1 MSGDRKEK
9 RMKLLIVEDEEDLA
23 MGLKR
28 GLRKNGYEVEWI
40 GEGRDGLALALAE
53 DYGCVLLDLNLPG
66 LDGLDLLRRLRA
78 EKPQQKV
85 LILSARGSVGDKV
98 KGLDL
103 GADDYLVK
111 PFHFE
116 ELLARIRNLTGR
128 RFIRQDV
135 VVCRGSLRIDT
146 GSHQVYVRD
155 QRLKLTAKETQI
167 LETLALHEGK
177 RLSAETIISQVWG
190 EDEDLF
196 SNAFKVH
203 LSSLRR
209 KLAAASGEDW
219 IECQRGLGYCL
230 KENPNEKA

>member
-1 MSGDRKEK
+1 
-9 RMKLLIVEDEEDLA
+9 MKLLIVEDEEDLA

-209 KLAAASGEDW
+209 KLAVASGEDW

>member
-1 MSGDRKEK
+1 
-9 RMKLLIVEDEEDLA
+9 MKLLIVEDEEDLA

-28 GLRKNGYEVEWI
+28 GLRKNGYEVEWT

-103 GADDYLVK
+103 GEDDYLVK

-209 KLAAASGEDW
+209 KLATASGEDW

>member
-1 MSGDRKEK
+1 
-9 RMKLLIVEDEEDLA
+9 MKLLIVEDEEDLA

-28 GLRKNGYEVEWI
+28 GLRKNGYEVEWT

-209 KLAAASGEDW
+209 KLATASGEDW

>member
-1 MSGDRKEK
+1 
-9 RMKLLIVEDEEDLA
+9 MKLLIVEDEEDLA

-85 LILSARGSVGDKV
+85 LILAARGSVGDKV

-103 GADDYLVK
+103 GADDYLVN

>member
-1 MSGDRKEK
+1 
-9 RMKLLIVEDEEDLA
+9 MKLLIVEDEEDLA
-23 MGLKR
+23 IGLKR

>member
-1 MSGDRKEK
+1 
-9 RMKLLIVEDEEDLA
+9 MKLLIVEDEEDLA

-103 GADDYLVK
+103 GADDYRVK

-116 ELLARIRNLTGR
+116 ELRARIRNRTGR

-146 GSHQVYVRD
+146 GSHQVYVWD

>member
-1 MSGDRKEK
+1 
-9 RMKLLIVEDEEDLA
+9 MKLLIVEDEEDLA

-98 KGLDL
+98 KGLDP

-230 KENPNEKA
+230 KENPDEKA

>member
-1 MSGDRKEK
+1 
-9 RMKLLIVEDEEDLA
+9 MKLLIVEDEEDLA

-28 GLRKNGYEVEWI
+28 GLRKNGYEVEWVS
-40 GEGRDGLALALAE
+40 EGREGLAWALAE
-53 DYGCVLLDLNLPG
+53 EIDCVLLDLNLPG
-66 LDGLDLLRRLRA
+66 MDGLELLRRLRT

-85 LILSARGSVGDKV
+85 LILSARGAVEDKV

>member
-1 MSGDRKEK
+1 
-9 RMKLLIVEDEEDLA
+9 MKLLIVEDEEDLA

-219 IECQRGLGYCL
+219 VECQRGLGYCL

>member
-1 MSGDRKEK
+1 MK
-9 RMKLLIVEDEEDLA
+9 RLIVEDEEDLA

-230 KENPNEKA
+230 KENPDEKA

>member
-1 MSGDRKEK
+1 
-9 RMKLLIVEDEEDLA
+9 MKLLIVEDEEDLA

-219 IECQRGLGYCL
+219 IECQGGLGYCL

>member
-1 MSGDRKEK
+1 
-9 RMKLLIVEDEEDLA
+9 MKLLIVEDEEDLA

-28 GLRKNGYEVEWI
+28 GLRKNGYEVEWT

-103 GADDYLVK
+103 GAGGYLVK

-230 KENPNEKA
+230 KEKPNEKA

>member
-1 MSGDRKEK
+1 
-9 RMKLLIVEDEEDLA
+9 MKLLIVEDEEDLA

-28 GLRKNGYEVEWI
+28 GLRKNGYEVEWT

-53 DYGCVLLDLNLPG
+53 EYACVLLDLNLPG

>member
-1 MSGDRKEK
+1 
-9 RMKLLIVEDEEDLA
+9 MKLLIVEDEEDLA
-23 MGLKR
+23 LGLKR
-28 GLRKNGYEVEWI
+28 GLRKNGYEVDWT
-40 GEGRDGLALALAE
+40 GEGREGLDLALAE

-78 EKPQQKV
+78 EKPQQKI

-230 KENPNEKA
+230 KENPDEKA

>member
-1 MSGDRKEK
+1 
-9 RMKLLIVEDEEDLA
+9 MKLLIVEDEEDLA

-135 VVCRGSLRIDT
+135 VVCRGSRRIDT

>member
-1 MSGDRKEK
+1 
-9 RMKLLIVEDEEDLA
+9 MKLLIVEDEEDLA

-53 DYGCVLLDLNLPG
+53 DYGCVLLDLNLSG

>member
-1 MSGDRKEK
+1 
-9 RMKLLIVEDEEDLA
+9 MKLLIVEDEEDLA

-209 KLAAASGEDW
+209 KLAAAASGEDW

>member
-1 MSGDRKEK
+1 MYKV
-9 RMKLLIVEDEEDLA
+9 LIVEDEEDLA

-28 GLRKNGYEVEWI
+28 GLRKNGYEVEWT

-209 KLAAASGEDW
+209 KLATASGEDW

>member
-1 MSGDRKEK
+1 
-9 RMKLLIVEDEEDLA
+9 MKLLIVEDEEDLA

-28 GLRKNGYEVEWI
+28 GLRKNGYEVEWT

-66 LDGLDLLRRLRA
+66 LAGLDLLRRLRA

-209 KLAAASGEDW
+209 KLATASGEDW
-219 IECQRGLGYCL
+219 IECQRGLGHCL
-230 KENPNEKA
+230 EENPNEKA

>member
-1 MSGDRKEK
+1 
-9 RMKLLIVEDEEDLA
+9 MKLLIVEDEEDLA

-40 GEGRDGLALALAE
+40 GERRDGLALALAE

-155 QRLKLTAKETQI
+155 QRLKLTAKETHI

-177 RLSAETIISQVWG
+177 LLSAETIISQVWG

>member
-1 MSGDRKEK
+1 
-9 RMKLLIVEDEEDLA
+9 MKLLIVEDEEDLA

-53 DYGCVLLDLNLPG
+53 DYGCVLLDLDLPG

>member
-1 MSGDRKEK
+1 
-9 RMKLLIVEDEEDLA
+9 MKLLIVEDEEDLA

-40 GEGRDGLALALAE
+40 GEGRDGLALAVAE

-219 IECQRGLGYCL
+219 VECQRGLGYCL

>member
-1 MSGDRKEK
+1 
-9 RMKLLIVEDEEDLA
+9 MKLLIVEDEEDLA

-167 LETLALHEGK
+167 LHEGK